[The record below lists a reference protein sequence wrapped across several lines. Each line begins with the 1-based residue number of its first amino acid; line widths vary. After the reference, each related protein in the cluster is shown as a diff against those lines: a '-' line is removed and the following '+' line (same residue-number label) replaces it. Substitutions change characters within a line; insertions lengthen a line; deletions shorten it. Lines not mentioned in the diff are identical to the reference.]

1 MVLWIWLQMQLLL
14 TSEDNYRCEP
24 VAHNILTLWNPGG
37 FGDFQKK
44 QRLNACGFAREYLRS
59 CMGYGPGQ
67 SVKRRG
73 KSSSL
78 HSKKIICLGS
88 TGFLWVM
95 S

>member
-1 MVLWIWLQMQLLL
+1 LI
-14 TSEDNYRCEP
+14 
-24 VAHNILTLWNPGG
+24 NITKLHIALTLRRPAA

-44 QRLNACGFAREYLRS
+44 HLNARGFAWKYLR
-59 CMGYGPGQ
+59 CCTGYGPVR

-78 HSKKIICLGS
+78 HSKKSFCLGGA
-88 TGFLWVM
+88 GFLWVM

>member
-1 MVLWIWLQMQLLL
+1 MQLLL

-59 CMGYGPGQ
+59 CMGYGPGR
-67 SVKRRG
+67 SV

-78 HSKKIICLGS
+78 HSKKFFCLGS
-88 TGFLWVM
+88 AGFL
-95 S
+95 